1 MHSCLKG
8 KQLVVFDW
16 DETLMNSREIARRAS
31 LQVIADLFG
40 AVYLSPQLT
49 LNLGHSPCVLAMEH
63 FNIKSDQ
70 AKREFVG
77 RFVQYHR
84 KMEHVASLIPDA
96 KRVLQTLRESGF
108 RLAVATGRS
117 RISLQPLMERAGIQG
132 YFSALR
138 CKEDPVQKP
147 DAAVLT
153 GILAQLDHDRASCLL
168 IGDSRTDMT
177 LARNAGVDFLHAAYH
192 SYFELDVPHKINTI
206 TELVD

>member
-8 KQLVVFDW
+8 KQLIVFDW

-31 LQVIADLFG
+31 LQVIFDLFG
-40 AVYLSPQLT
+40 ALALPPQLT
-49 LNLGHSPCVLAMEH
+49 MDLGHSPCVLAMDH
-63 FNIKSDQ
+63 FNIESDQ
-70 AKREFVG
+70 GKKEFVG
-77 RFVQYHR
+77 RFVHYHR
-84 KMEHVASLIPDA
+84 EMERTASLIPDA

-108 RLAVATGRS
+108 SLAIATGRS
-117 RISLQPLMERAGIQG
+117 RVSLQPLMERAGIPG

-147 DAAVLT
+147 DASVLT
-153 GILAQLDHDRASCLL
+153 GILAQLNRDRASCLL
-168 IGDSRTDMT
+168 IGDSRTDMK

-192 SYFELDVPHKINTI
+192 SYFELDVPHKISAI